1 MIYVVAD
8 IVQTRADPESG
19 QGSPPPCL
27 AATVCEKCLRLI
39 FSVQH
44 THTRLLELDAG
55 KQEIKTTTTIYS

>member
-8 IVQTRADPESG
+8 MVQTRADPESG

-44 THTRLLELDAG
+44 THQTVGIGCRQTGNKNNNNNL
-55 KQEIKTTTTIYS
+55 